1 MMQKKLTTIRL
12 PDEIMAYLEDIQDK
26 TQLSRSKTIE
36 LLIDITQDYFSIDQV
51 CLESSVRDLIDG
63 RTKKTQG

>member
-1 MMQKKLTTIRL
+1 MQKKLTTIRL